1 MASKSSSSD
10 LLYREAHFVK
20 HQADLIRE
28 VANDI
33 HTAAGMVQYRAYD
46 FETRAVCLRKAA
58 WDSKWVDDLGVAAQD
73 MIEEDQHRHWKLV
86 EHAAEL
92 MDAAQNV
99 KIGLHKLIQIA
110 YRSGLLETTHE
121 KECMGCGKEKHDTC
135 CQIERDIAA
144 SSQPDLC
151 AAVGSLTGLN
161 TGCSLPATFVDPS
174 SLTKN
179 PINLSKAAKR
189 WSVDTATTFVESEDI
204 SMVLDD
210 ETGGSLSRSTSMIS
224 SSTYSDMEVTNAIL
238 EETNTIQSG
247 TRSDDEIKED
257 DDEEILSWV
266 PQKIDLS
273 RLSVQ
278 FTANRVVQS
287 AMAGEKERMRR
298 ERAY

>member
-1 MASKSSSSD
+1 MASKSSPSD
-10 LLYREAHFVK
+10 LLYQEADFVK

-28 VANDI
+28 VGNDI

-58 WDSKWVDDLGVAAQD
+58 WDSKWIDDIGIAAQELV
-73 MIEEDQHRHWKLV
+73 EEGQHRRSKLM
-86 EHAAEL
+86 EHADEL
-92 MDAAQNV
+92 MEAAQNV

-110 YRSGLLETTHE
+110 YRSGLLETTHV
-121 KECMGCGKEKHDTC
+121 KECTDCGKEEHAVGCWT
-135 CQIERDIAA
+135 ERDIAA
-144 SSQPDLC
+144 SSHPDLC

-161 TGCSLPATFVDPS
+161 TGCSLPAAFVDPS

-179 PINLSKAAKR
+179 PINLSKATKR
-189 WSVDTATTFVESEDI
+189 WSVDTATTLVDSEDI

-210 ETGGSLSRSTSMIS
+210 DTGGSLSRSTSMTS
-224 SSTYSDMEVTNAIL
+224 SSSYSDMEVTNAIL